1 MNIIQLLI
9 LSLLKIKMIII
20 SCCSVLQD
28 EWLQKMDGCVV
39 AVVAVAKQ
47 KKKNPKPKQPAAA
60 AASLIQHTVI
70 ATP

>member
-1 MNIIQLLI
+1 MNIIQRLI
-9 LSLLKIKMIII
+9 LSLLKIKIIII

-39 AVVAVAKQ
+39 VVVAVAKQ
-47 KKKNPKPKQPAAA
+47 KKNPKPKQPAAA